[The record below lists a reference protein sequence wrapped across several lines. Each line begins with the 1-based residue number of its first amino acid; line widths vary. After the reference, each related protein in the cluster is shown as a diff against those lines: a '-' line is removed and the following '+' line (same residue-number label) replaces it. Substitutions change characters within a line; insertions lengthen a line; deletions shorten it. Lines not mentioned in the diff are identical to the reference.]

1 MKTIKTLALVVA
13 SLFSFGAIAADSA
26 TVKVNGQADP
36 AMIAVIQKL
45 KSLYP
50 TTTFKEVTTT
60 PLPGIYQVVMG
71 RNVAFVDDTGRYFLF
86 GRMFDMKE
94 QRDLTEEAAPT
105 NAKVDFDALPLKD
118 AIVTKKGSGARKVV
132 VFSDP
137 DCPYCKQLESNLTKV
152 TDVTIYTFLYP
163 LGGLHPDAKRKSV
176 GVWCAKDRAKAWDDL
191 MLRNVVS
198 DANCADHPVD
208 RNLKLAESMSVTGT
222 PTLIFANGQVVPG
235 SPRPEQFE
243 QLLGAAK

>member
-1 MKTIKTLALVVA
+1 M
-13 SLFSFGAIAADSA
+13 
-26 TVKVNGQADP
+26 
-36 AMIAVIQKL
+36 
-45 KSLYP
+45 
-50 TTTFKEVTTT
+50 
-60 PLPGIYQVVMG
+60 
-71 RNVAFVDDTGRYFLF
+71 
-86 GRMFDMKE
+86 
-94 QRDLTEEAAPT
+94 
-105 NAKVDFDALPLKD
+105 
-118 AIVTKKGSGARKVV
+118 
-132 VFSDP
+132 FSDP

-163 LGGLHPDAKRKSV
+163 LEGLHPDAKRKSV
-176 GVWCAKDRAKAWDDL
+176 GVWCAKDRVKAWDDL